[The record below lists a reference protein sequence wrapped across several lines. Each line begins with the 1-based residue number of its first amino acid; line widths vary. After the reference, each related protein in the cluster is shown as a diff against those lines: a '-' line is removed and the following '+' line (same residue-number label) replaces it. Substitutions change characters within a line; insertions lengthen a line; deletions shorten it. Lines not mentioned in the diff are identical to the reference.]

1 MPAYPSQN
9 RIIMLHVILY
19 DSHPIILRGLKEF
32 FKNLENEFTFL
43 ETGTVAGV
51 SKYLASHKIDL
62 VVVGVNEKTG
72 IDAKIIQRHN
82 TIPWVIM
89 YNDNLYKKALSL
101 VLSGASA
108 CISKGCS
115 DQETEKCLREV
126 LASRRYIC
134 ESTLHK
140 FGYEFLF
147 DPGNQSQIRN
157 FLKFNLQRKPNKL
170 SPREQQVAGL
180 LVSGMKT
187 SEIATVLN
195 VRHSTVSTIKR
206 TVMLKKNVINIIEL
220 ASVLSN

>member
-1 MPAYPSQN
+1 
-9 RIIMLHVILY
+9 MLNVILY

-32 FKNLENEFTFL
+32 FKNLGNQFTFF
-43 ETGTVAGV
+43 ETNTVSGV
-51 SKYLASHKIDL
+51 SKFLASHKVDL
-62 VVVGVNEKTG
+62 VVAGINEKTG
-72 IDAKIIQRHN
+72 IDNRLIQKHS

-115 DQETEKCLREV
+115 DLETEKCLREV
-126 LASRRYIC
+126 LDARRYIC
-134 ESTLHK
+134 ESTLQK

-147 DPGNQSQIRN
+147 DPGNQAQIRN
-157 FLKFNLQRKPNKL
+157 FLKYNLQRKPNKL
-170 SPREQQVAGL
+170 SPREQQVASL

-187 SEIATVLN
+187 SEIATELN

-206 TVMLKKNVINIIEL
+206 TVMLKKNVINIVEL
-220 ASVLSN
+220 ASVLIN

>member
-1 MPAYPSQN
+1 
-9 RIIMLHVILY
+9 MLHVILY

-32 FKNLENEFTFL
+32 FKNLEHEFTFL
-43 ETGTVAGV
+43 ETGTVAGI
-51 SKYLASHKIDL
+51 SKYLANHKVDL

-72 IDAKIIQRHN
+72 LDAKIIQKYN

-89 YNDNLYKKALSL
+89 YNDNLYKRALSL

-108 CISKGCS
+108 CISKGCP
-115 DQETEKCLREV
+115 DLETEKCLREV

-134 ESTLHK
+134 ESTLQK

-157 FLKFNLQRKPNKL
+157 FLKYNLQRKPNKL

-187 SEIATVLN
+187 SEIATALN

-206 TVMLKKNVINIIEL
+206 TVMLKKNVINIVEL